1 MNKNREENI
10 GVLTN
15 RMTEN
20 SEEFNKLQAI
30 LLNKSRKQTEHQKRD
45 VELMALKF
53 NMEDYLE
60 SDDSDIT
67 SVGEYLKT
75 LLRVTK
81 IRQNKF
87 ADYIGLKPSNLSKL
101 IGGERPISHEIAL
114 VLGKIFKIDPMI
126 WLNIQ
131 AKNELK
137 RLTHSNQDKYNH
149 YSLNELMQG

>member
-1 MNKNREENI
+1 MDKNREENI

-15 RMTEN
+15 RMNEN
-20 SEEFNKLQAI
+20 SDEFNELQAI
-30 LLNKSRKQTEHQKRD
+30 LLNKSRKQTEQQKRD

-101 IGGERPISHEIAL
+101 IGGERPISHEVAL
-114 VLGKIFKIDPMI
+114 VLGKIFKIEPMI

-137 RLTHSNQDKYNH
+137 RLTHSDEDKYNH
-149 YSLNELMQG
+149 YSLNELLQG

>member
-15 RMTEN
+15 RMNEN
-20 SEEFNKLQAI
+20 SDEFNELQAI
-30 LLNKSRKQTEHQKRD
+30 LLNKSRKQTEQQKRD

-101 IGGERPISHEIAL
+101 ICGERPISHEVAL
-114 VLGKIFKIDPMI
+114 VLGKIFKIEPMI

-137 RLTHSNQDKYNH
+137 RLTHSDEDKYNH

>member
-1 MNKNREENI
+1 MNNDREENI

-15 RMTEN
+15 RMNEN
-20 SEEFNKLQAI
+20 SEEFNKLQAV
-30 LLNKSRKQTEHQKRD
+30 LLNKSREQTEQQKRNI
-45 VELMALKF
+45 ELMALRF

-60 SDDSDIT
+60 SDNSDIT

-114 VLGKIFKIDPMI
+114 VLGKIFKIEPMI

-137 RLTHSNQDKYNH
+137 RLTHSNEEKYNH

>member
-1 MNKNREENI
+1 MNKNKEENI

-15 RMTEN
+15 RMNEN
-20 SEEFNKLQAI
+20 SDEFNKLQAI
-30 LLNKSRKQTEHQKRD
+30 LLNKSRKQTEQQKRNI
-45 VELMALKF
+45 ELMALKF

-60 SDDSDIT
+60 SDNSDIT

-101 IGGERPISHEIAL
+101 IGGERPISHEVAL
-114 VLGKIFKIDPMI
+114 VLGKIFKIEPMI

-137 RLTHSNQDKYNH
+137 RLTHSNEDKYNH

>member
-15 RMTEN
+15 RMDEN
-20 SEEFNKLQAI
+20 SDEFNKLQAI
-30 LLNKSRKQTEHQKRD
+30 LLNKSRKQTDQQKRD

-60 SDDSDIT
+60 SDNSDIT

-101 IGGERPISHEIAL
+101 ISGERPISHEIAI
-114 VLGKIFKIDPMI
+114 VLGEIFKIDPII

-137 RLTHSNQDKYNH
+137 RLTHSNEDKYNH

>member
-1 MNKNREENI
+1 
-10 GVLTN
+10 
-15 RMTEN
+15 
-20 SEEFNKLQAI
+20 
-30 LLNKSRKQTEHQKRD
+30 
-45 VELMALKF
+45 
-53 NMEDYLE
+53 MEDYLE
-60 SDDSDIT
+60 SDNSDIT

-114 VLGKIFKIDPMI
+114 VLGKIFKIEPMI

-137 RLTHSNQDKYNH
+137 RLTHSNEDKYNH

>member
-15 RMTEN
+15 RMNEN
-20 SEEFNKLQAI
+20 SDEFNKFQAI
-30 LLNKSRKQTEHQKRD
+30 LLNKSRKQTEQQKRD

-101 IGGERPISHEIAL
+101 IGGERPISHEVAL
-114 VLGKIFKIDPMI
+114 VLGKIFKIEPMI

-137 RLTHSNQDKYNH
+137 RLTHSDEDKYNH

>member
-1 MNKNREENI
+1 MNKKRKEHI
-10 GVLTN
+10 SVLTN
-15 RMTEN
+15 RMNEN
-20 SEEFNKLQAI
+20 SDEFNKLQAI
-30 LLNKSRKQTEHQKRD
+30 LLNKSREQTEQQKRD

-53 NMEDYLE
+53 TMEDYLE
-60 SDDSDIT
+60 SDNSDIT

-75 LLRVTK
+75 LLKVTR

-101 IGGERPISHEIAL
+101 IGGERPISHEVAL
-114 VLGKIFKIDPMI
+114 VLGKIFKIEPMI

-137 RLTHSNQDKYNH
+137 RLTHSNADKYNH